1 MQESLRSLL
10 VPISVS
16 TKLILTNAKVLFVSI
31 TIVQLFTLS
40 YIHTLQGVPKQVV
53 HLVNMFFD
61 MVGLLIKMKFAKCV

>member
-1 MQESLRSLL
+1 LRSLL
-10 VPISVS
+10 VPIFVS
-16 TKLILTNAKVLFVSI
+16 TKLILTDAKVLFVSI

>member
-10 VPISVS
+10 VPIFVS
-16 TKLILTNAKVLFVSI
+16 TKLILTDAKVLFVSI

>member
-10 VPISVS
+10 VPIFVS